1 MVQKAREK
9 TQSWQG
15 KQIRVEIPF
24 SRAGVAQHV
33 WIESGTDSVLVDVG
47 DGILR
52 DILQNGFDLNKLR
65 GVVFTHGHFDH
76 MGGLHSLLGFLR
88 MVGRKEALPVYAPKG
103 CAEVF
108 SATDNF
114 MRCYPDTVPFE
125 ASAKGIEPNE
135 EFHVGA
141 FMIKAYPVVHCGSID
156 GAGILD
162 PIPALGYRI
171 SRAGE
176 TIAITGDTGISSP
189 LKELV
194 GGADLAII
202 EATFQ
207 RSSEANK
214 EALEK
219 VHLSEDV
226 AKEIGKLAKEFI
238 LVHKGKRE

>member
-1 MVQKAREK
+1 MAREDA
-9 TQSWQG
+9 QSWQG

-33 WIESGTDSVLVDVG
+33 WIESGTDSVLVDAG

-52 DILQNGFDLNKLR
+52 DILQNSFDLNKLR

-76 MGGLHSLLGFLR
+76 MGGLHSLLGYLR
-88 MVGRKEALPVYAPKG
+88 MIGRKEALPIYAPKG
-103 CAEVF
+103 CVEVF
-108 SATDNF
+108 SATSNF
-114 MRCYPDTVPFE
+114 IRCYPDTVPFE
-125 ASAKGIEPNE
+125 ASARGVEPKE
-135 EFHVGA
+135 EFRIGDFVV
-141 FMIKAYPVVHCGSID
+141 KAYPVVHCGSID

-171 SRAGE
+171 SRGRE

-194 GGADLAII
+194 AGADLAII
-202 EATFQ
+202 EATYRESAEAGEDSLQ
-207 RSSEANK
+207 R
-214 EALEK
+214 

-226 AKEIGKLAKEFI
+226 AREIGKLAKEFI
-238 LVHKGKRE
+238 LLHKGKG

>member
-1 MVQKAREK
+1 MAQMARENA
-9 TQSWQG
+9 QSWQG

-33 WIESGTDSVLVDVG
+33 WIESGDGSVLVDVG

-52 DILQNGFDLNKLR
+52 DILQNRFDLNKLR

-76 MGGLHSLLGFLR
+76 MGGLHSFLGYLR
-88 MVGRKEALPVYAPKG
+88 MIGRKEPLPICAPKG

-108 SATDNF
+108 STLDSF
-114 MRCYPDTVPFE
+114 LKCYPNTIPFE
-125 ASAKGIEPNE
+125 VVSRGVEPNE
-135 EFHVGA
+135 EFRLGA
-141 FMIKAYPVVHCGSID
+141 FAIKAYPVVHCGSID

-171 SRAGE
+171 THTGE

-189 LKELV
+189 LKELIE
-194 GGADLAII
+194 GADLAII
-202 EATFQ
+202 EATY
-207 RSSEANK
+207 RESAEAGRESLK
-214 EALEK
+214 R

-226 AKEIGKLAKEFI
+226 AKEIGKLAREFI
-238 LVHKGKRE
+238 LVHKGKG